1 MSNPPKQSIVVAV
14 DTVIFTIKDDELC
27 VLLIQMKKTPYT
39 GMWAFPGGR
48 VEHNET
54 TEHTALRILKEQT
67 GVSSVYLEQL
77 KTFDEI
83 ERDQLERVISVASFA
98 LIGNDVVLKTTE
110 KYQDVK
116 WWPVKKLPT
125 LAYDH
130 KLIAKEAVARLK
142 AKIQYTNVVYSLLE
156 AEFTL
161 SELQRIYEI
170 ILDEPIDKR
179 NFRKRLLG
187 LGMLVPLTKKKYTG
201 ASRPAELFKFKQR
214 KLEYVE
220 MI

>member
-1 MSNPPKQSIVVAV
+1 
-14 DTVIFTIKDDELC
+14 
-27 VLLIQMKKTPYT
+27 
-39 GMWAFPGGR
+39 MWAFPGGR

>member
-39 GMWAFPGGR
+39 GMSAFPGGR